1 MPKQTEPNANN
12 ALGILLQGMMRGC
25 NVRSENTQA
34 LVDHPGRHP
43 DILITEAGRAPI
55 IIESEFEP
63 ARNVEDEAEARL
75 GLEVVEGRRTVEAV
89 IALRYPGPLA
99 YADDLNT
106 ALSSARLSYCVLYAE
121 ESESRFPESG
131 WLGGSVSDLADLI
144 RLVSVPQK
152 AVNDAADALE
162 RGIERVAAIL
172 DELADQQSYA
182 TIEIARLLG
191 MVNVPQT
198 RRMACAIIANA
209 LVFHERI
216 VGMHEG
222 VRPLRLVCGP
232 DVANPQAE
240 TLAAWDEILKINYWP
255 IFAVG
260 RDILKSD
267 AVRRS
272 GPYPEHPGTHRRR
285 GERDGS

>member
-1 MPKQTEPNANN
+1 MPRQTEPSANN
-12 ALGILLQGMMRGC
+12 ALGILLQRMMRGC

-34 LVDHPGRHP
+34 LVDHPSRKP

-55 IIESEFEP
+55 IIEAEFEP
-63 ARNVEDEAEARL
+63 ARNVESEAEARL

-89 IALRYPGPLA
+89 IALRYPASLA
-99 YADDLNT
+99 DADDLNA
-106 ALSSARLSYCVLYAE
+106 ALSDARLLYCVLYAE

-131 WLGGSVSDLADLI
+131 WLSGSVSDLADLI

-172 DELADQQSYA
+172 DELDAQQSYA
-182 TIEIARLLG
+182 TMEIASLLG
-191 MVNVPQT
+191 MANVPQT

-216 VGMHEG
+216 AGMHEG
-222 VRPLRLVCGP
+222 VRPLRQVCGP

-240 TLAAWDEILKINYWP
+240 TLAAWDEILKVNYWP

-260 RDILKSD
+260 KDILNQTLTDSR
-267 AVRRS
+267 ARMWRPT
-272 GPYPEHPGTHRRR
+272 GGAT
-285 GERDGS
+285 